1 MNKSLYFDCFSGI
14 SGDMS
19 VGALIDAGADFH
31 TIQEMLQSLDVPGFT
46 VSIEKVVKAGITA
59 TQFKVHVDDHH
70 PHPHRH
76 LRHVVEIIQRG
87 SLPDTVRADAIATF
101 EILAEAEAAVHGT
114 TIEKV
119 HFHEVGAIDSI
130 VDIVAAHYALHL
142 LGVTKVYAS
151 ALHVGYGTV
160 KCAHGVMPVPAPATA
175 LLLKGVPTY
184 GGNVEGEL
192 VTPTGA
198 ALIKQRAVSFGSAPQ
213 MTVETIG
220 YGSGTK
226 DIPGQANVLRA
237 MVGIE
242 TAIMPGYES
251 ITVLEAHVDDMN
263 PELLPPL
270 MESLLAAHARDVFLT
285 PIIGKKGRP
294 AHLITVLCD
303 PPHIAD
309 LTAVMFQSSTTLGL
323 RVREEKR
330 LILERDWASVKTA
343 WGPIRIKRGMLQDAY
358 NSVAPEFEDCKTIAD
373 AAGVPVRKVYE
384 AALGLALQ
392 GKFENE

>member
-14 SGDMS
+14 SGDMT
-19 VGALIDAGADFH
+19 VGALIDAGADFNV
-31 TIQEMLQSLDVPGFT
+31 IQEMLQSLDVPGFS

-59 TQFKVHVDDHH
+59 TQFQVHVDDHH

-87 SLPDTVRADAIATF
+87 NLPDTVRADAIATF
-101 EILAEAEAAVHGT
+101 EILAEAEATVHGT

-130 VDIVAAHYALHL
+130 VDIVAAHFALHL
-142 LGVTKVYAS
+142 LGVDKVYAS

-175 LLLKGVPTY
+175 LLLKGVPAY
-184 GGNVEGEL
+184 GGDVEGEL

-198 ALIKQRAVSFGSAPQ
+198 ALIKQRAAAFGSAPQ
-213 MTVETIG
+213 MTVESIG

-226 DIPGQANVLRA
+226 DIPGRANVLRVMIGTEA
-237 MVGIE
+237 
-242 TAIMPGYES
+242 ADMPGYEP

-303 PPHIAD
+303 SLYIAD
-309 LTAVMFQSSTTLGL
+309 LTAVMFHSSTTLGM
-323 RVREEKR
+323 RIREEKR
-330 LILERDWASVKTA
+330 LVLARDWASVKTA
-343 WGPIRIKRGMLQDAY
+343 WGSIRIKRGMFQDTC
-358 NSVAPEFEDCKTIAD
+358 NSVAPEFEDCKALAE
-373 AAGVPVRKVYE
+373 AAGIPVRKVYE
-384 AALGLALQ
+384 AALSLALQ
-392 GKFENE
+392 GIFENE